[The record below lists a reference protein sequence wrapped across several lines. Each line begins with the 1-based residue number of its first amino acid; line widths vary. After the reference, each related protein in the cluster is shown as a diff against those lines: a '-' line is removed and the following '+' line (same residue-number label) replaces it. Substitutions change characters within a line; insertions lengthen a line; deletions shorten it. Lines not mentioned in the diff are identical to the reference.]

1 QISLSSGLRLA
12 EGQVIIRMLFL
23 LLAVWAGLA
32 PVQCSQGRP
41 SWRYISSEV
50 VIPRKELY
58 HGKGVQIPGW
68 LSYSLHFGGKRHVI
82 HMRRKKLF
90 LSRHLLMMTQDDQGA
105 LQMDYPFIPPDC
117 YYLGYLEEIPLS
129 MVTVDTCYGGLEGIL
144 KLDDLAY
151 EIKPLS
157 NSQRFEHIVSQIVA
171 DINATGSTYKLGY
184 REDRDPLFFQANASV
199 VPRISSKMYS
209 SHHGNMK
216 ALALS
221 SNSMYT
227 VFNNVSKCAQFLI
240 RVFSLIDTFF
250 QAIDI
255 NYYIGFMIIYDQE
268 DPTYLEYYHEVHSP
282 YVRYYQSFIYTVLE
296 PHSSIILIKE
306 GPEDHNYEPQLY
318 GICHKQNLIMLGYL
332 GRQYLL
338 LSITAAQKVGKN
350 FGLFYDGKFCFCQ
363 RRSMCIMH
371 RPLSLTDSFSNCSY
385 MHVQH
390 IVGRGKGE
398 CLFSTKMV
406 YLNKSLTHDRC
417 GNYILDQGEE
427 CDCGSF
433 KQCYNNFC
441 CTNDCTF
448 TIDSKCNTGRC
459 CTNCTYSPPGTLCRP
474 IQNICDLPEYCQGE
488 SLACP
493 GDFYMQDG
501 TPCTEE
507 GYCYHGNCT
516 DRTVHCQEIFGKNA
530 VNGADACY
538 TINRR
543 GNRYGHCRRIEGR
556 MKADFCAIEDIYCG
570 RLQCGNVTHLPRLQE
585 HVGFH
590 QSLISGFW
598 CFGLDSHRSTG
609 ANDAGHV
616 RPGTPCAPGRFCN
629 NTYCNGSVAHLNYD
643 CLPEK
648 CGHRG
653 ICNNNRNC
661 HCHIGWGPPWCID
674 RGAGGSIDSG
684 PPPSRV
690 RLVLQSHESLI
701 YLRVVFARI
710 YALITALL
718 FGFTTN
724 LRTNKTVTVKEEEVG
739 EAHHEIRLQSPE
751 QQKPVHRRM
760 AETTVGGGK
769 ADIHIS
775 RSLEETQ
782 ASQRTS
788 QWSLPT
794 SVGTLR
800 TSQGSQRTS
809 QGSQHTAQVSQRTS
823 QVSRLTKQSSRR
835 TSLGSRHTA
844 PVSHTS
850 SVIGH

>member
-1 QISLSSGLRLA
+1 MRAFL
-12 EGQVIIRMLFL
+12 L

-50 VIPRKELY
+50 VIPRKELH
-58 HGKGVQIPGW
+58 HGKSVWMPGW
-68 LSYSLHFGGKRHVI
+68 LSYSLRFGDRRHII

-90 LSRHLLMMTQDDQGA
+90 WSRHLLMMTQDDQGA

-129 MVTVDTCYGGLEGIL
+129 MVTVDTCYGGLEGII

-171 DINATGSTYKLGY
+171 DTNVMGPTSKLGHK
-184 REDRDPLFFQANASV
+184 EIMDPLFSQANASV
-199 VPRISSKMYS
+199 VPRISSKLYS

-216 ALALS
+216 ALILS

-227 VFNNVSKCAQFLI
+227 VFNNVSKCAHFLI
-240 RVFSLIDTFF
+240 KMCNLIDTFL
-250 QAIDI
+250 QGIDI
-255 NYYIGFMIIYDQE
+255 NYYIGFIMIYNQR
-268 DPTYLEYYHEVHSP
+268 DPVPMNRYHVHFSP
-282 YVRYYQSFIYTVLE
+282 CVRHYKSAVYGLVI
-296 PHSSIILIKE
+296 PHSSIVVIKD
-306 GPEDHNYEPQLY
+306 GPTDINYEPVLY
-318 GICHKQNLIMLGYL
+318 GVCSNRNLVMLGYL
-332 GRQYLL
+332 GRHLL
-338 LSITAAQKVGKN
+338 ILSIAGTQKVARN
-350 FGLFYDGKFCFCQ
+350 LGLYYDVNTCTCQ
-363 RRSMCIMH
+363 RRSVCIMH
-371 RPLSLTDSFSNCSY
+371 RPASLTDSFSNCSY
-385 MHVQH
+385 IHVQH
-390 IVGRGKGE
+390 ILGRRAGE
-398 CLFSTKMV
+398 CLFSTKVV

-433 KQCYNNFC
+433 KQCYNNPC

-474 IQNICDLPEYCQGE
+474 IQNICDLPEYCHGE
-488 SLACP
+488 SLSCP

-530 VNGADACY
+530 VKGADACY
-538 TINRR
+538 TINKR
-543 GNRYGHCRRIEGR
+543 GNRYGHCRRTEEK
-556 MKADFCAIEDIYCG
+556 MKADVCATEDIYCG

-609 ANDAGHV
+609 ANDVGHV
-616 RPGTPCAPGRFCN
+616 RPGTPCGPGKICS
-629 NTYCNGSVAHLNYD
+629 NTYCNGSAAQLNYD

-648 CGHRG
+648 CSHRG

-661 HCHIGWGPPWCID
+661 HCHIGWDPPRCID
-674 RGAGGSIDSG
+674 RGAGGSTESG
-684 PPPSRV
+684 PPPRRMRSV
-690 RLVLQSHESLI
+690 RQNDESLV
-701 YLRVVFARI
+701 YLRVVFGRI
-710 YALITALL
+710 YALIAVFL
-718 FGFTTN
+718 FGVAINVKTI
-724 LRTNKTVTVKEEEVG
+724 KTVIVKEEKAD
-739 EAHHEIRLQSPE
+739 EANPGIRLQTP
-751 QQKPVHRRM
+751 Q
-760 AETTVGGGK
+760 TT
-769 ADIHIS
+769 I
-775 RSLEETQ
+775 
-782 ASQRTS
+782 
-788 QWSLPT
+788 
-794 SVGTLR
+794 
-800 TSQGSQRTS
+800 
-809 QGSQHTAQVSQRTS
+809 
-823 QVSRLTKQSSRR
+823 
-835 TSLGSRHTA
+835 
-844 PVSHTS
+844 
-850 SVIGH
+850 